1 MPTRSTELTYEVQ
14 LAADPTKLFWA
25 RKRRIYKAN
34 SLYPMGSAMFCVALD
49 ILYVYTGRV
58 VCEVVSTSPFM
69 NCMAFLSFDYSW
81 FKFVIPIFYK
91 MPNF

>member
-1 MPTRSTELTYEVQ
+1 
-14 LAADPTKLFWA
+14 
-25 RKRRIYKAN
+25 
-34 SLYPMGSAMFCVALD
+34 MFCVALD

-81 FKFVIPIFYK
+81 FKFVPPIFYK